1 MIIKKL
7 LKLILITSIIT
18 TTPLCAG
25 ICEANTP
32 NTKVTTVKQY
42 IVKHA
47 LDLGI
52 DPALALSIAKAESGF
67 RHEARSA
74 YGAVGVFQL
83 MPSTARKIGYNP
95 YNLSENVKAGLVYY
109 RMMYSMFGS
118 TELALAAYNAGPG
131 NVKRYKGVPPFG
143 ETRRFISKIMSEYNR
158 QKVTPDPMISQ
169 VKNNRSQVN
178 TKANKPQVK
187 SAAQTFAPISK
198 IQPNDLVPL
207 QTSNMTPIKNN
218 NIVNDEVIELIN
230 TTPDNNLS
238 SKINFS
244 NVN

>member
-1 MIIKKL
+1 MIVKKL
-7 LKLILITSIIT
+7 LKLILTTSIVI
-18 TTPLCAG
+18 TTPLCASV
-25 ICEANTP
+25 CDANTQ
-32 NTKVTTVKQY
+32 NNKVTTVKQY

-74 YGAVGVFQL
+74 HGAVGVFQL
-83 MPSTARKIGYNP
+83 MPSTAKKIGYNP
-95 YNLSENVKAGLVYY
+95 YNLNENVKAGLVYY

-143 ETRRFISKIMSEYNR
+143 ETKRFISKIMSEYNR
-158 QKVTPDPMISQ
+158 QKITPDPMISK
-169 VKNNRSQVN
+169 VKNSHS
-178 TKANKPQVK
+178 KANQKNNNQIKP
-187 SAAQTFAPISK
+187 ATIAPISK
-198 IQPNDLVPL
+198 IQPNDLITLPSSNITPL
-207 QTSNMTPIKNN
+207 KNN

-230 TTPDNNLS
+230 STPDSNISN
-238 SKINFS
+238 KVNFS

>member
-1 MIIKKL
+1 MIVKKL
-7 LKLILITSIIT
+7 LKLILTTSIVI
-18 TTPLCAG
+18 TTPLCASV
-25 ICEANTP
+25 CDANTQ
-32 NTKVTTVKQY
+32 NNKVTTVKQY

-74 YGAVGVFQL
+74 HGAVGVFQL
-83 MPSTARKIGYNP
+83 MPSTAKKIGYNP
-95 YNLSENVKAGLVYY
+95 YNLNENVKAGLVYY

-143 ETRRFISKIMSEYNR
+143 ETKRFISKIMSEYNR
-158 QKVTPDPMISQ
+158 QKITPDPMISK
-169 VKNNRSQVN
+169 VKNSHS
-178 TKANKPQVK
+178 KANQKNNNQIK
-187 SAAQTFAPISK
+187 RATIAPISK
-198 IQPNDLVPL
+198 IQPNDLITLPSSNITPL
-207 QTSNMTPIKNN
+207 KNN

-230 TTPDNNLS
+230 STPDSNISN
-238 SKINFS
+238 KVNFS
-244 NVN
+244 NIN

>member
-1 MIIKKL
+1 MIVKKL

-18 TTPLCAG
+18 TTPLCAVV
-25 ICEANTP
+25 CEANTA
-32 NTKVTTVKQY
+32 NSKVTTVKQY

-74 YGAVGVFQL
+74 HGAVGVFQL

-95 YNLSENVKAGLVYY
+95 YNLNENVKAGLVYY

-143 ETRRFISKIMSEYNR
+143 ETKRFISKIMSEYNR

-169 VKNNRSQVN
+169 VKNSRNKNKKTEPSQP
-178 TKANKPQVK
+178 AL
-187 SAAQTFAPISK
+187 APICK
-198 IQPNDLVPL
+198 VQPNDLIPTANEKLNVQK
-207 QTSNMTPIKNN
+207 QT
-218 NIVNDEVIELIN
+218 NIVNQEVIELIN
-230 TTPDNNLS
+230 TTPDNNIS
-238 SKINFS
+238 NKVNFS
-244 NVN
+244 NIN

>member
-1 MIIKKL
+1 MIVKKL
-7 LKLILITSIIT
+7 LKLILTTSIVI
-18 TTPLCAG
+18 TTPLCASV
-25 ICEANTP
+25 CDANTQ
-32 NTKVTTVKQY
+32 NNKVTTVKQY

-74 YGAVGVFQL
+74 HGAVGVFQL
-83 MPSTARKIGYNP
+83 MPSTAKKIGYNP
-95 YNLSENVKAGLVYY
+95 YNLNENVKAGLVYY

-143 ETRRFISKIMSEYNR
+143 ETKRFISKIMSEYNR
-158 QKVTPDPMISQ
+158 QKITPDPMISK
-169 VKNNRSQVN
+169 VKNSHS
-178 TKANKPQVK
+178 KANQKNNNQIKP
-187 SAAQTFAPISK
+187 ATIAPISK
-198 IQPNDLVPL
+198 IQPNDLITLPSSNITPL
-207 QTSNMTPIKNN
+207 KNNN

-230 TTPDNNLS
+230 STPDSNISN
-238 SKINFS
+238 KVNFS

>member
-1 MIIKKL
+1 MIVKKL

-18 TTPLCAG
+18 TTPMCAV
-25 ICEANTP
+25 CEANTP
-32 NTKVTTVKQY
+32 ANKVTTVKQY

-74 YGAVGVFQL
+74 HGAVGVFQL

-95 YNLSENVKAGLVYY
+95 YNLNENVKAGLVYY

-131 NVKRYKGVPPFG
+131 NVKRYKGMPPFA
-143 ETRRFISKIMSEYNR
+143 ETKRFVSKIMSEYNR

-169 VKNNRSQVN
+169 VKNSRGKQISN
-178 TKANKPQVK
+178 TKANDLRPAIV
-187 SAAQTFAPISK
+187 PISK

-207 QTSNMTPIKNN
+207 APSSVSTKHNN
-218 NIVNDEVIELIN
+218 LVNEEVIELIN
-230 TTPDNNLS
+230 TTPDACVDN
-238 SKINFS
+238 SKVNFS
-244 NVN
+244 AIKM

>member
-18 TTPLCAG
+18 TTPLCAVSQTT
-25 ICEANTP
+25 AP
-32 NTKVTTVKQY
+32 AKVTTVKQY

-67 RHEARSA
+67 RHEARSTH
-74 YGAVGVFQL
+74 GAVGVFQL
-83 MPSTARKIGYNP
+83 MPSTARRIGYNP
-95 YNLSENVKAGLVYY
+95 YNLNENVKAGLVYY

-131 NVKRYKGVPPFG
+131 NVKRYKGVPPCA
-143 ETRRFISKIMSEYNR
+143 ETKRFVSKIMSEYNR

-169 VKNNRSQVN
+169 VKKNRVQNGAKNHTYNAKTQV
-178 TKANKPQVK
+178 
-187 SAAQTFAPISK
+187 FAPISK
-198 IQPNDLVPL
+198 VQPSDLVPL
-207 QTSNMTPIKNN
+207 PASIKVAPIKHNN
-218 NIVNDEVIELIN
+218 VVNEEVIELIK
-230 TTPDNNLS
+230 TTSDNNLS
-238 SKINFS
+238 SRVNFS
-244 NVN
+244 NLN

>member
-1 MIIKKL
+1 MIVKKL
-7 LKLILITSIIT
+7 LKLILTTSIVI
-18 TTPLCAG
+18 TTPLCASV
-25 ICEANTP
+25 CDANTQ
-32 NTKVTTVKQY
+32 NNKVTTVKQY

-74 YGAVGVFQL
+74 HGAVGVFQL
-83 MPSTARKIGYNP
+83 MPSTAKKIGYNP
-95 YNLSENVKAGLVYY
+95 YNLNENVKAGLVYY

-143 ETRRFISKIMSEYNR
+143 ETKRFISKIMSEYNR
-158 QKVTPDPMISQ
+158 QKITPDPMISK
-169 VKNNRSQVN
+169 VKNSHS
-178 TKANKPQVK
+178 KANQKNNNQIKP
-187 SAAQTFAPISK
+187 ATIAPISK
-198 IQPNDLVPL
+198 IQPNDLITLPSSNITPL
-207 QTSNMTPIKNN
+207 KNN

-230 TTPDNNLS
+230 STPDSNISN
-238 SKINFS
+238 KVNFS
-244 NVN
+244 NIN